1 MSDSTVASEIQVNR
15 GFLWRVSFIAGL
27 GGILYGYDMGIIA
40 AALIFVRQSF
50 TLSTQMQEMV
60 VSIVLVGAMLGA
72 VVGGSIADRI
82 GRRSTLIWGG
92 GLFIFGSILAP
103 LSPNVFT
110 LIAARG
116 LLGLAIGFT
125 SVTAPVFVSELAPPQ
140 SRGRLISLYQF
151 ALTLGIALADLVGY
165 WLAGEQSWRLMFGIG
180 AIPATLFLLLVLT
193 LPESPRWLLAQNLL
207 TEAQA
212 VLRSYTNEAGVQL
225 LMDDI
230 RTALETKMDK
240 RWRSL
245 WSPGAR
251 GALLIAVGF
260 TVLQQVTGINT
271 IIYYGPQIFALAG
284 ITSNK
289 NAIFATLIV
298 AVTNM
303 LATVVAFFLVDKL
316 GRKPLLF
323 IGVGGMTVSLFVL
336 SVAFHQ
342 IAFGPSLGMIATVCL
357 VTYIAFFAFSMGPI
371 AWILVSEVFPL
382 QVRARGVAAAT
393 LGSGASNFLVSI
405 TFLSLIKSAGNAAT
419 FAIYGGFCI
428 LTLLFVRFI
437 VPETKGRELE
447 SISAKQRVVAH

>member
-1 MSDSTVASEIQVNR
+1 
-15 GFLWRVSFIAGL
+15 
-27 GGILYGYDMGIIA
+27 
-40 AALIFVRQSF
+40 
-50 TLSTQMQEMV
+50 
-60 VSIVLVGAMLGA
+60 
-72 VVGGSIADRI
+72 
-82 GRRSTLIWGG
+82 
-92 GLFIFGSILAP
+92 
-103 LSPNVFT
+103 
-110 LIAARG
+110 
-116 LLGLAIGFT
+116 
-125 SVTAPVFVSELAPPQ
+125 
-140 SRGRLISLYQF
+140 
-151 ALTLGIALADLVGY
+151 
-165 WLAGEQSWRLMFGIG
+165 
-180 AIPATLFLLLVLT
+180 
-193 LPESPRWLLAQNLL
+193 
-207 TEAQA
+207 
-212 VLRSYTNEAGVQL
+212 
-225 LMDDI
+225 MDDI

>member
-1 MSDSTVASEIQVNR
+1 MPDSIVASQIQVNR

-50 TLSTQMQEMV
+50 ALSTQMQEMV

-82 GRRSTLIWGG
+82 GRRSTLLWGG
-92 GLFIFGSILAP
+92 GLFTLGSILAP
-103 LSPNVFT
+103 FSPNVFT

-151 ALTLGIALADLVGY
+151 ALTLGIAFADLVGY

-193 LPESPRWLLAQNLL
+193 LPESPRWLFAQNLV

-212 VLRSYTNEAGVQL
+212 ILKRYTNEAGAQL
-225 LMDDI
+225 LLDDI
-230 RTALETKMDK
+230 RTALETKMEK
-240 RWRSL
+240 RWSSL
-245 WSPGAR
+245 WSPAAR
-251 GALLIAVGF
+251 RALLIAVGF

-303 LATVVAFFLVDKL
+303 LATVIAFFLVDKV
-316 GRKPLLF
+316 GRKPLLYV
-323 IGVGGMTVSLFVL
+323 GVGGMTISLFVL
-336 SVAFHQ
+336 SVCFHQ

-371 AWILVSEVFPL
+371 AWILVAEVFPL

-437 VPETKGRELE
+437 IPETKGRELE
-447 SISAKQRVVAH
+447 SISAKQKVVVH

>member
-1 MSDSTVASEIQVNR
+1 LSDSIVASQIQVNR

-60 VSIVLVGAMLGA
+60 VSIVLVGAMVGA

-82 GRRSTLIWGG
+82 GRRSTLLWGG
-92 GLFIFGSILAP
+92 GLFTLGSILAP
-103 LSPNVFT
+103 LSPNVFA

-116 LLGLAIGFT
+116 VLGLAIGFT
-125 SVTAPVFVSELAPPQ
+125 SVTAPVFVAELAPPQ

-180 AIPATLFLLLVLT
+180 AIPAMLFLLLVLT
-193 LPESPRWLLAQNLL
+193 LPESPRWLFAQNLH

-212 VLRSYTNEAGVQL
+212 VLRSYTNEAGAQL
-225 LMDDI
+225 LLDDI
-230 RTALETKMDK
+230 RNALETKMDK
-240 RWRSL
+240 RWSSL
-245 WSPGAR
+245 WSPAAR
-251 GALLIAVGF
+251 RALLIAVGF

-303 LATVVAFFLVDKL
+303 LATVIAFFLVDRL
-316 GRKPLLF
+316 GRKPLLY

-336 SVAFHQ
+336 SVGFHQ